1 MNILLDTGPWV
12 ALIDRSETR
21 HLECIEWLQNFSGDI
36 YSTEAVVTEV
46 LYLLNFSISAQE
58 AALEFVLSGAV
69 TLVPSNIESLNYV
82 KKIMK
87 KYQDLPMDFADAT
100 LVSAA
105 NDLMISNILTFD
117 IKHFNGYRFNKT
129 KSFTIFPFNS

>member
-12 ALIDRSETR
+12 ALIDRSEAR
-21 HLECIEWLQNFSGDI
+21 HRDCIEWLKNFSGDI
-36 YSTEAVVTEV
+36 YSTEAVLTEV
-46 LYLLNFSISAQE
+46 LYLLNFSFIGQE
-58 AALEFVLSGAV
+58 AAIEFVLSGAV
-69 TLVPSNIESLNYV
+69 TLVPTNIESLDYI

-87 KYQDLPMDFADAT
+87 KYQDYPMDFADAT

-105 NDLMISNILTFD
+105 NDLLISNILTFD
-117 IKHFNGYRFNKT
+117 TKHFNAYRYNKL